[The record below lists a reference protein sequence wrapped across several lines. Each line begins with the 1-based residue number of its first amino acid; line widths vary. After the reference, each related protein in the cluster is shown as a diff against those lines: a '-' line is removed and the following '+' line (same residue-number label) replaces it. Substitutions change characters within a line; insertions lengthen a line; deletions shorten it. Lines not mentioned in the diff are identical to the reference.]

1 MNAPASRLNM
11 PSGRNGRC
19 ALATQTFSTR
29 SAISRGEKASKPYRS
44 LMAALLSKAGVLG
57 SLRQPARPLGGDH
70 AGIDAGPVQ
79 AAEQAGVLDF
89 HAAIHHPVQARASRP
104 ARRLF

>member
-29 SAISRGEKASKPYRS
+29 SAISRGEKASNPYRP
-44 LMAALLSKAGVLG
+44 LMAALLSKTGVLG

-70 AGIDAGPVQ
+70 AGIDPGPVQ

-89 HAAIHHPVQARASRP
+89 HAAIHHRVQIGRASCRE
-104 ARRLF
+104 RV